1 MNVVRKM
8 KNYFLTELSES
19 EVQWS
24 INYVLISW
32 FGELGNGAIQ
42 TITGGYFL
50 CIDICKGKL
59 ETLFE
64 NFQQAKFLIF

>member
-8 KNYFLTELSES
+8 KNYFLNELSES

-42 TITGGYFL
+42 TITGDYFL
-50 CIDICKGKL
+50 CIDIIRK
-59 ETLFE
+59 TRV
-64 NFQQAKFLIF
+64 I